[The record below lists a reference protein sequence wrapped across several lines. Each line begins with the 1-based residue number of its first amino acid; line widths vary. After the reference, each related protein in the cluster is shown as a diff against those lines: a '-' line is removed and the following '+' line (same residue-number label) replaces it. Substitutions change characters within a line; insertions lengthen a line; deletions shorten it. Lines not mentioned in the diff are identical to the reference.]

1 MILLARIF
9 DVSEGSIS
17 LSNSDSIT
25 VFALS
30 GVSKYSVGVPVRYP
44 IYRNNAMYSTIS
56 WFLSQQ

>member
-9 DVSEGSIS
+9 DVSEVSIS

-44 IYRNNAMYSTIS
+44 IYRNNAM
-56 WFLSQQ
+56 